1 MVRNESA
8 QNGFRLAYVDIT
20 VAGTKYPEE
29 ICDHLDN
36 GEYDDIQEYVQVRIK
51 GKC

>member
-1 MVRNESA
+1 MVRNESPL
-8 QNGFRLAYVDIT
+8 NEFRLAYVYIT
-20 VAGTKYPEE
+20 VSGTKYSEE

-36 GEYDDIQEYVQVRIK
+36 GEYDDIQEYVQVK